1 MKFYRYSLGSGNFSR
16 LSSLLVVALLS
27 AIAVMLIAPAIDPPD
42 IAYPANAAPAVI
54 HGTIHHVPHRN
65 QQSHAFEVLPG
76 TSENSED
83 FCGRHSE
90 TTEQIPPLA
99 SQQILRC

>member
-1 MKFYRYSLGSGNFSR
+1 MKRIYLLIIVGALFVTTSLPAAHAGANGKVDANIE
-16 LSSLLVVALLS
+16 VA
-27 AIAVMLIAPAIDPPD
+27 V
-42 IAYPANAAPAVI
+42 AVI